1 LREEIKD
8 KVLDTFDSW
17 QEKIDATTAS
27 LQHYTSV
34 IEHFK
39 NIIDIVGKDPFGLS
53 DEFMNRLEQNA
64 IN

>member
-1 LREEIKD
+1 LREEIKN

-17 QEKIDATTAS
+17 QEKIDATSAS

-39 NIIDIVGKDPFGLS
+39 NIIDTIGKDPFGLS
-53 DEFMNRLEQNA
+53 DEFMKRLEQNA